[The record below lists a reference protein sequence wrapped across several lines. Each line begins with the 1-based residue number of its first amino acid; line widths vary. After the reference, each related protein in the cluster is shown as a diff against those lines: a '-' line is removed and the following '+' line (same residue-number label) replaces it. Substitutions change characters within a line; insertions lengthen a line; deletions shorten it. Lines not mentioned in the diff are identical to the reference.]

1 MKQVCHLL
9 LVLGVTLLLPPG
21 VARAQSHIPTY
32 LPDFMPA
39 GIVVNNMLRNQDRM
53 AERRRGTPSAAR
65 RAPRSWR
72 AGRSSAAAQ
81 IAATYPQGDRAQLP
95 NALEVAGPQ
104 VSIQRK
110 LLPWIV
116 NWSRSSRGPKMFL

>member
-21 VARAQSHIPTY
+21 VARAQYHIPTY

-53 AERRRGTPSAAR
+53 AERRRGTPQ
-65 RAPRSWR
+65 RSK
-72 AGRSSAAAQ
+72 ASSTITEGRSRAAAQ

-95 NALEVAGPQ
+95 NALEG
-104 VSIQRK
+104 
-110 LLPWIV
+110 LL
-116 NWSRSSRGPKMFL
+116 GPKSLYKESCCRG

>member
-53 AERRRGTPSAAR
+53 AERRRGTPQRSKASSTIMEGRPLQCGGADRRHLPAR
-65 RAPRSWR
+65 
-72 AGRSSAAAQ
+72 RSSAAPQRARGCWAPSLYTKK
-81 IAATYPQGDRAQLP
+81 AAAMDSQLEP
-95 NALEVAGPQ
+95 IFSGT
-104 VSIQRK
+104 
-110 LLPWIV
+110 
-116 NWSRSSRGPKMFL
+116 